1 MMAQISD
8 SAVLL
13 EISVCA
19 LREPSARKLSNG
31 LVFVSDFFIKSC
43 LVTRL

>member
-31 LVFVSDFFIKSC
+31 LVLFPISSSN
-43 LVTRL
+43 LAS